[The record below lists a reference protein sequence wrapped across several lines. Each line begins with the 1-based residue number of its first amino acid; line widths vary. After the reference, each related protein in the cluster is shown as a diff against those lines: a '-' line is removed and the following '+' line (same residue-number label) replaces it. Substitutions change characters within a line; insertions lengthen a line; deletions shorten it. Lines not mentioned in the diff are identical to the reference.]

1 MDSAEDDFKK
11 VVRDNANG
19 STSKDD
25 SDDMDS
31 DFIDSEEIGF
41 ISTKKNK
48 EGGRTSD
55 HAEEDETSEKA
66 EADVVQMLKEKEDKE
81 KEVEDPDY
89 GKVYDI
95 LTTEEV
101 IQKESQT
108 EDEDFRVLQNEW
120 DSQSPGEELLFVS
133 KYFIAKSDLLTL
145 L

>member
-1 MDSAEDDFKK
+1 MDSAEDNFKK
-11 VVRDNANG
+11 LVRDTTNG

-31 DFIDSEEIGF
+31 DVIDSEEIGC

-55 HAEEDETSEKA
+55 HDEGDETSDKA
-66 EADVVQMLKEKEDKE
+66 EAAVVQMLKEKEDKE

-89 GKVYDI
+89 GKAYNI

-101 IQKESQT
+101 AQKESQT
-108 EDEDFRVLQNEW
+108 EGKDFRVLQNEW
-120 DSQSPGEELLFVS
+120 DSKSPGEELLSSYFFVQVF
-133 KYFIAKSDLLTL
+133 YCRI
-145 L
+145 